1 MYIGCKKATQTRI
14 SGGKGVIGIVSIPI
28 AMPPDGI
35 SCSWRTHHIWT
46 PEKGKV
52 LKCESAKVNV
62 IADRGDAIRRS
73 ALSLSHLG
81 ETAIGPK
88 LLGSAKGE
96 TTYHSSM
103 SGPCFAPGLRK
114 ISEILYN

>member
-1 MYIGCKKATQTRI
+1 MVFRAAGGPTT
-14 SGGKGVIGIVSIPI
+14 SGLQKRGI
-28 AMPPDGI
+28 
-35 SCSWRTHHIWT
+35 
-46 PEKGKV
+46 

-103 SGPCFAPGLRK
+103 GGPCFAPGLRK
-114 ISEILYN
+114 ISEILYKLTPFLRIPVFPPVGEC